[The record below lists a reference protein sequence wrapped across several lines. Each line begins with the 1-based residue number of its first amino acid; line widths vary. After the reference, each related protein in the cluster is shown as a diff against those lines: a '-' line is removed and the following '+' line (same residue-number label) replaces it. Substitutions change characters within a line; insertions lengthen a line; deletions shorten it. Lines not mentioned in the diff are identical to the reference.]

1 MAYFADSARE
11 TTTTTGTGAITTS
24 GTAPAG
30 AQTLAVGLGSATV
43 PNVPYRI
50 ETQTTKTEWETGLGT
65 FNGTTGLT
73 RDTVESSS
81 NANALVNFSAG
92 TKDVF
97 VTILLVNIARG
108 GIGRYLAVTNG
119 IALP

>member
-30 AQTLAVGLGSATV
+30 AQTLAVGLGSVTV
-43 PNVPYRI
+43 SNVPYRI
-50 ETQTTKTEWETGLGT
+50 ETQTAKTEWETGLGT

-73 RDTVESSS
+73 RDIVETSS
-81 NANALVNFSAG
+81 NSNALVNFSEG

-97 VTILLVNIARG
+97 VTILSANIARAG
-108 GIGRYLAVTNG
+108 TGRNLAMANG